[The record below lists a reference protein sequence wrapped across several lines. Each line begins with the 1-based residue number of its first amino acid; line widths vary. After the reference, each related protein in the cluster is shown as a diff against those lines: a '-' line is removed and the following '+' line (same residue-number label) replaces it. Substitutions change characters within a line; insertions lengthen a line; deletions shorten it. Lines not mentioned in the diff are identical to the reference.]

1 METPAMTT
9 MLALRAAPLL
19 LTTMLI
25 AAPAWA
31 QTAPST
37 TPDTTSSTPSG
48 TSQKAAPH
56 TSPAASAK
64 QSGQSVEAL
73 VERRIADLQSRLH
86 ITPEQ
91 SQQWDRFAE
100 MMRDNAKGVDELYQQ
115 RAEKMNSM
123 SAVDN
128 MQSYAQIEQ
137 QRAQDVQK
145 LVPAFQTLYDSLSD
159 QQKKLADQTFRNYAA
174 HAQARHQAAAHRG

>member
-1 METPAMTT
+1 MTT
-9 MLALRAAPLL
+9 TLAQRAAPLL

-25 AAPAWA
+25 AAPGWA
-31 QTAPST
+31 QTTPQT
-37 TPDTTSSTPSG
+37 TPGPTSSAPSG

-56 TSPAASAK
+56 SSHAASAK
-64 QSGQSVEAL
+64 QPGQSMETL
-73 VERRIADLQSRLH
+73 VESRIADLHSRLH

-91 SQQWDRFAE
+91 SQQWDPFAQ
-100 MMRDNAKGVDELYQQ
+100 MMRDNAKAMDELYQQ

-145 LVPAFQTLYDSLSD
+145 LVPTFQTLYNSLSD
-159 QQKKLADQTFRNYAA
+159 QQKKLADGMFRNYAA
-174 HAQARHQAAAHRG
+174 KAQARHQAAAR

>member
-1 METPAMTT
+1 MTMT
-9 MLALRAAPLL
+9 LAQRAAPLL

-31 QTAPST
+31 QTAPQT
-37 TPDTTSSTPSG
+37 APGPITSTPSG
-48 TSQKAAPH
+48 ADLKAAPH
-56 TSPAASAK
+56 TSNTASAR
-64 QSGQSVEAL
+64 QPGHSIETMVD
-73 VERRIADLQSRLH
+73 RRIADLHNRLR

-91 SQQWDRFAE
+91 AQQWDQFALT
-100 MMRDNAKGVDELYQQ
+100 MRDNARGMDELYQQ

-128 MQSYAQIEQ
+128 MQSYEQIEQ

-145 LVPAFQTLYDSLSD
+145 LVPAFQTLYDALSD
-159 QQKKLADQTFRNYAA
+159 QQKKLADQMFRNYAA
-174 HAQARHQAAAHRG
+174 NAEAHHQAAAHHG

>member
-1 METPAMTT
+1 MTT
-9 MLALRAAPLL
+9 TLVQRATPLL

-25 AAPAWA
+25 AGSAWA
-31 QTAPST
+31 QPVPQT
-37 TPDTTSSTPSG
+37 TTGPTSSTPAG

-56 TSPAASAK
+56 SSHAASAK
-64 QSGQSVEAL
+64 QPGQPIETL
-73 VERRIADLQSRLH
+73 VERRIADLHSRLR

-91 SQQWDRFAE
+91 NQQWNQFAQ
-100 MMRDNAKGVDELYQQ
+100 MMRDNAKGMDELYQQ
-115 RAEKMNSM
+115 RAGKMNSM

-145 LVPAFQTLYDSLSD
+145 LVPAFQTLYDTLSD

-174 HAQARHQAAAHRG
+174 KAEARHQAAAHHG